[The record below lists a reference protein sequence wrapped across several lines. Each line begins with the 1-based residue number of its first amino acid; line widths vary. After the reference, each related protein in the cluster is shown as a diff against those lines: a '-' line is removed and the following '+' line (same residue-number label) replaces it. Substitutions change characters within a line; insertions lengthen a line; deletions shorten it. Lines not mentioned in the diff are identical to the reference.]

1 MLNACVLIVSSLFF
15 SFFTSFNSSNLLRLH
30 SGKHVSHSLYPTS
43 ETRLYWF
50 DYHLTY
56 VSTPNRVIN
65 DL

>member
-1 MLNACVLIVSSLFF
+1 
-15 SFFTSFNSSNLLRLH
+15 LLRLH